1 MTFKYILKRFACSQ
15 ELIDFAE
22 QFLGKIRKTI
32 SGVVVGCFFTA
43 ETSIPLKYIF
53 QCHGQRIT

>member
-1 MTFKYILKRFACSQ
+1 M
-15 ELIDFAE
+15 DFAE